1 MAQLPV
7 LIAGLL
13 FLVESQA
20 SDVADSSTFKGFL
33 SQYMPTGSDAPRN
46 SMNDY
51 DKFTNPNLNR
61 VQHGNG
67 DEALSEHKISTKD
80 FNPPTMV
87 YREENR
93 AVQKLLPA
101 DSSHPILLSAI
112 GIGLLSLATMLGVRL
127 RRGLQPASDLAS
139 SGGLGPLIPINT
151 ASVLG
156 DNFMEMKTQDPNIN
170 KSAAELETRPMHK
183 VNANRVGWGQ
193 LSSHSSSTAVP
204 CCATA
209 VDIEESKETSS
220 VQFTIQVPA
229 SLTKAAYKTA
239 AGELAQT
246 REIPG
251 WTRKDWKKVPAFVVA
266 GAVGDGTLKSLAIE
280 KLSETEVH
288 SAITGLN
295 IEVVG
300 QAQLVGDVSDLVK
313 DFTPGED
320 WDMRVK
326 IDVWPEAVWTSPWD
340 DGTLEVTVER
350 EAKDQSVRDKAMEA
364 LRERYC
370 DVEDAPEGHVAVQ
383 GDMAIVDMDG
393 YLRDPETGAR
403 AGPLPV
409 QGAVGGDDLELLLEP
424 GKFLPG
430 VMEAIIGQTAGAK
443 VTVPVDFPDAGEYR
457 DNQPLAGVKAGFEVT
472 VKKLRIRSIPE
483 MNDAFAGK
491 IRPGLT
497 LAELQQEVENT
508 VGGQE
513 DEKIGDTVHTELEK
527 ALAARI
533 SSNIPRA
540 MITESARQ
548 RFAVMLAEMRANGTP
563 DEQLKQLV
571 TPEAFEKYLKVV
583 TPKEEVKMR
592 GKVAIESIARE
603 SGIKPNEDTVIEQLE
618 LVKRQ
623 YEQQEADSGAAFNEE
638 KAREKVESELL
649 RIAILDEVKTK
660 AKINYVDAKPL
671 EDVPMP
677 ATLP

>member
-1 MAQLPV
+1 
-7 LIAGLL
+7 
-13 FLVESQA
+13 
-20 SDVADSSTFKGFL
+20 
-33 SQYMPTGSDAPRN
+33 
-46 SMNDY
+46 
-51 DKFTNPNLNR
+51 
-61 VQHGNG
+61 
-67 DEALSEHKISTKD
+67 
-80 FNPPTMV
+80 
-87 YREENR
+87 
-93 AVQKLLPA
+93 
-101 DSSHPILLSAI
+101 
-112 GIGLLSLATMLGVRL
+112 
-127 RRGLQPASDLAS
+127 
-139 SGGLGPLIPINT
+139 
-151 ASVLG
+151 
-156 DNFMEMKTQDPNIN
+156 
-170 KSAAELETRPMHK
+170 
-183 VNANRVGWGQ
+183 
-193 LSSHSSSTAVP
+193 
-204 CCATA
+204 
-209 VDIEESKETSS
+209 
-220 VQFTIQVPA
+220 
-229 SLTKAAYKTA
+229 
-239 AGELAQT
+239 
-246 REIPG
+246 
-251 WTRKDWKKVPAFVVA
+251 
-266 GAVGDGTLKSLAIE
+266 
-280 KLSETEVH
+280 VH

-677 ATLP
+677 APLP